1 MKNRKTN
8 IVLVDDHNMIR
19 HGLKLIIESIK
30 GLTIVGEA
38 SNGIEAVEKCS
49 LHNPNIIIMDIHMPH
64 MNGLDAIRK
73 LKENGINSKIII
85 LTASKNREYIITANK
100 LGVKGYLLKESQAD
114 NLIRAIS
121 EVAIGRTYLDPEVA
135 LLLPINKKELSKE
148 RNSLD
153 KISSLSKREYEVLE
167 LLSKALSNRDIG
179 NKLFISEK
187 TVKNHVTNIY
197 KKLGV
202 KDRLQA
208 AIFTYNNIKKIDI

>member
-1 MKNRKTN
+1 MKNKKTN

-19 HGLKLIIESIK
+19 HGLKLIIESRK
-30 GLTIVGEA
+30 GLTIIAEA
-38 SNGIEAVEKCS
+38 CNGIEAVEKCS
-49 LHNPNIIIMDIHMPH
+49 IHNPNIIIMDIHMPH

-73 LKENGINSKIII
+73 LKENGVNSKIII
-85 LTASKNREYIITANK
+85 LTASKKREYVITANK
-100 LGVKGYLLKESQAD
+100 LGVKGYLLKESQPD
-114 NLIRAIS
+114 NLIKAIN

-135 LLLPINKKELSKE
+135 LLLPINKVEVDKEKE
-148 RNSLD
+148 SLE
-153 KISSLSKREYEVLE
+153 KIRYLSKREYEVLE
-167 LLSKALSNRDIG
+167 LLSGGLSNKDIG

>member
-121 EVAIGRTYLDPEVA
+121 EVAMGRTYLDPEVA

-167 LLSKALSNRDIG
+167 LLSKALSNREIG

-208 AIFTYNNIKKIDI
+208 AIFTYNNRKKIDI